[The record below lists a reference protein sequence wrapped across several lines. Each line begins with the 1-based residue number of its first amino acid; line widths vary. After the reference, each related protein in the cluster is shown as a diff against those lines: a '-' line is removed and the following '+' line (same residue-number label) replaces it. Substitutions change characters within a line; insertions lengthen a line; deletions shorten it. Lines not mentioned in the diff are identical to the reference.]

1 VQWLGTAAFKYQV
14 ALTAADPALYQG
26 TWQTVILTNIT
37 EATGRDYPKDYPWR
51 YAALIPNTALLHNT
65 GNHPAPVYAAYE
77 GDLSESLL
85 TDGQGGIRVAYV
97 ETGVQLLVA
106 TATLTAEAPGGI
118 SRASFIL
125 PGSRPLWVPPDTSAR
140 WTLRA
145 GGRGTVTLAWRSTW
159 V

>member
-1 VQWLGTAAFKYQV
+1 
-14 ALTAADPALYQG
+14 
-26 TWQTVILTNIT
+26 
-37 EATGRDYPKDYPWR
+37 
-51 YAALIPNTALLHNT
+51 
-65 GNHPAPVYAAYE
+65 
-77 GDLSESLL
+77 
-85 TDGQGGIRVAYV
+85 
-97 ETGVQLLVA
+97 VA